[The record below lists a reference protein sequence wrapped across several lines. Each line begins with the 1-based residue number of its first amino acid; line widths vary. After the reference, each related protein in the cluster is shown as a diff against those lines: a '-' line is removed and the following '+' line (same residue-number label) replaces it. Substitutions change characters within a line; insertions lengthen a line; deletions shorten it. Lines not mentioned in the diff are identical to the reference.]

1 MKNIEVKGA
10 KQHNLKNIDVIIP
23 RDKLTVITGLSGSG
37 KSSLAF
43 DTLYAEGQRRYV
55 ESLSSYARQFL
66 SVMDKPDV
74 DHINGLSPAI
84 SIEQKSTSHN
94 PRSTV
99 GTVTEIYDYL
109 RLLYARV
116 GTPFCPDHG
125 ISLESQSIDQIVDKL
140 FKDEENERSIILCPI
155 VSQQKGEHLILL
167 NDLKV
172 RGFIR
177 AKING
182 EIIDLDNLPQLNKNK
197 KHDIDIVIDRLSI
210 TKKNKSRLSE
220 SIETALRESDG
231 KSWHRLIMLNNN
243 ISFILHKPQLSENI
257 GACARAIK
265 NFNFQKMIVVD
276 PKPIYPNDKILATS
290 VGAKN
295 IISKSKNFDNLE
307 SALKNIDVVIA
318 TSARFR
324 NKNIKHIQLEDLK
337 KIDYKKK
344 VAFLFGSE
352 ASGLSNNEISYAN
365 YTLQIPTNP
374 DFKSLNLSHS
384 LIIIAQVVH
393 SVINSKVSSFKKSKK
408 VKSASKKDILS
419 MFNLCIKNLEDI
431 GFFKPKEKKP
441 KMLENLRNIFYRMEL
456 SSKETRIL
464 SSVFASLGKKR

>member
-1 MKNIEVKGA
+1 MSK
-10 KQHNLKNIDVIIP
+10 
-23 RDKLTVITGLSGSG
+23 
-37 KSSLAF
+37 
-43 DTLYAEGQRRYV
+43 
-55 ESLSSYARQFL
+55 
-66 SVMDKPDV
+66 
-74 DHINGLSPAI
+74 
-84 SIEQKSTSHN
+84 
-94 PRSTV
+94 
-99 GTVTEIYDYL
+99 
-109 RLLYARV
+109 
-116 GTPFCPDHG
+116 
-125 ISLESQSIDQIVDKL
+125 
-140 FKDEENERSIILCPI
+140 
-155 VSQQKGEHLILL
+155 
-167 NDLKV
+167 
-172 RGFIR
+172 
-177 AKING
+177 
-182 EIIDLDNLPQLNKNK
+182 
-197 KHDIDIVIDRLSI
+197 
-210 TKKNKSRLSE
+210 
-220 SIETALRESDG
+220 
-231 KSWHRLIMLNNN
+231 NN

-257 GACARAIK
+257 GACARAMK
-265 NFNFQKMIVVD
+265 NFSFQKMILVA

-324 NKNIKHIQLEDLK
+324 NKNIKHIQLQDLK

-384 LIIIAQVVH
+384 LIIIAQVLH
-393 SVINSKVSSFKKSKK
+393 SVINSKVPSFKKSKK
-408 VKSASKKDILS
+408 VKLASKKDILS
-419 MFNLCIKNLEDI
+419 MTNLCIKNLEDI

-441 KMLENLRNIFYRMEL
+441 IMLENLRNIFYRVEL